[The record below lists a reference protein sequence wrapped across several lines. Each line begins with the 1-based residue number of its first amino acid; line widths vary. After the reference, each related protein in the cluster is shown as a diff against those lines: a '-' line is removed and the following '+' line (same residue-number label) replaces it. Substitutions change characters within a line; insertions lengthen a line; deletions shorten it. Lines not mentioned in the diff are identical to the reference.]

1 MPPEPQPNQDRP
13 KGLRVNKHLVFL
25 EVISAFFAGLATAAI
40 LGPRILHG
48 IPMGLA
54 IFAVVTCVVGAL
66 LIGLAGVRDYRG

>member
-40 LGPRILHG
+40 LGTAFSTAFPWDWRS
-48 IPMGLA
+48 
-54 IFAVVTCVVGAL
+54 L
-66 LIGLAGVRDYRG
+66 LW